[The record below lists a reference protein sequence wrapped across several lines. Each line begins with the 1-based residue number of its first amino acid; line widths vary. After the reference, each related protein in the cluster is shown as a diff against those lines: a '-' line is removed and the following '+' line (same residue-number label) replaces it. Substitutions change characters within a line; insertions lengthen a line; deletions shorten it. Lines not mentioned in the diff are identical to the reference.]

1 MMLFLNA
8 EIASALTREAILT
21 DWAWLVKNLFSV
33 LLEMESEEEATNF
46 TICKIQSL
54 VAHST
59 SEMNSDIIESSSF
72 QMTATKFQER
82 FNLSKDERLV
92 NYYSCK

>member
-1 MMLFLNA
+1 MNHSHI
-8 EIASALTREAILT
+8 EIASALTRDDILN
-21 DWAWLVKNLFSV
+21 DWAWLAKNLFAV
-33 LLEMESEEEATNF
+33 LIEMESEEEVSNF

-54 VAHST
+54 VAHNATEST
-59 SEMNSDIIESSSF
+59 NELIESSSF

-82 FNLSKDERLV
+82 FNLPEDERLV

>member
-1 MMLFLNA
+1 
-8 EIASALTREAILT
+8 
-21 DWAWLVKNLFSV
+21 
-33 LLEMESEEEATNF
+33 MENEEEVSNF

-54 VAHST
+54 VAHNATESST
-59 SEMNSDIIESSSF
+59 NEIIESSSF

-82 FNLSKDERLV
+82 FNLADDERLV